1 VKALAVIGSENEGP
15 ELLTASRTV
24 ADEVVAVAAYPELKA
39 DSLGRYGATSVVVLK
54 GDIRDPRALSG
65 AIAGLVREERADLVL
80 ALSTKNF
87 REALTRAAQLLG
99 VPLITDCLEL
109 RVEDKTVKAGRLV
122 LGGGYVATVEAAL
135 GPVFATLMPGRVTPQ
150 ELSGQASVK
159 AREVEVKGPIN
170 GELKEVRPVERS
182 AVDLTKAG
190 VIVSVGRGFK
200 KRGDLKLA
208 EELAQVL
215 GAEIGCSRPIAG
227 DLKWLP
233 EDRHIGLSG
242 KWVSPKLYIAVGIS
256 GQMQHLVGIRRSKII
271 VAINNDPNA
280 PIHKEADYSV
290 IADLYQFLPVLTR
303 KLREAKK

>member
-1 VKALAVIGSENEGP
+1 VKALAVIGSESEGP
-15 ELLTASRTV
+15 ELLTALRTV
-24 ADEVVAVAAYPELKA
+24 ADELVAVAAYPEPKA
-39 DSLGRYGATSVVVLK
+39 DLLGRYGATGVVVLK
-54 GDIRDPRALSG
+54 GNFRDPRALSG

-80 ALSTKNF
+80 ALSTKNL
-87 REALTRAAQLLG
+87 REALARAAQSLG

-109 RVEDKTVKAGRLV
+109 RVDKTVKASRLV

-150 ELSGQASVK
+150 ESSGQTSVK
-159 AREVEVKGPIN
+159 VREVEVKGPLN

-182 AVDLTKAG
+182 AVDLTKAD

-200 KRGDLKLA
+200 KKEDLKLA

-256 GQMQHLVGIRRSKII
+256 GQMQHVVGIRRSKII
-271 VAINNDPNA
+271 VAINNDSNA

>member
-1 VKALAVIGSENEGP
+1 VKALAVIGSESEGP
-15 ELLTASRTV
+15 ELLTALRTV
-24 ADEVVAVAAYPELKA
+24 ADELVAVAAYPEPKA
-39 DSLGRYGATSVVVLK
+39 DLLGRYGATGVVVLK
-54 GDIRDPRALSG
+54 GNFRDPRALSG

-80 ALSTKNF
+80 ALSTKNL
-87 REALTRAAQLLG
+87 REALARAAQSLG

-109 RVEDKTVKAGRLV
+109 RVDKTVKASRLV

-150 ELSGQASVK
+150 ESSGQTSVK
-159 AREVEVKGPIN
+159 VREVEVKGPLN

-182 AVDLTKAG
+182 AVDLTKAD

-200 KRGDLKLA
+200 KKEDLKLA

-256 GQMQHLVGIRRSKII
+256 GQMQHLVGIRRSKVI

>member
-1 VKALAVIGSENEGP
+1 MKALAVIGSEQEGP
-15 ELLTASRTV
+15 ELLTASRAV
-24 ADEVVAVAAYPELKA
+24 ADEVIAVAAYPEPKA
-39 DSLGRYGATSVVVLK
+39 DLLGRYGATDVVLLK
-54 GDIRDPRALSG
+54 GRVRDPRALSK
-65 AIAGLVREERADLVL
+65 AIAMLVNEERADVVL
-80 ALSTKNF
+80 ALATKHL
-87 REALTRAAQLLG
+87 REALTRAAQSLG

-109 RVEDKTVKAGRLV
+109 RVEDRTVKADRPV

-135 GPVFATLMPGRVTPQ
+135 GPVFATLMTGRVTPQ
-150 ELSGQASVK
+150 ESSVRGDVK
-159 AREVEVKGPIN
+159 VREVEVNEPLN
-170 GELKEVRPVERS
+170 GDVKEVRSVERS
-182 AVDLTKAG
+182 AVDLTKAE

-200 KRGDLKLA
+200 KREDLKLA

-242 KWVSPKLYIAVGIS
+242 KWVSPKLYLAVGIS
-256 GQMQHLVGIRRSKII
+256 GQMQHVVGIRRSKVI
-271 VAINNDPNA
+271 VTVNNDPNA

-290 IADLYQFLPVLTR
+290 IADLYQFLPVLTK

>member
-1 VKALAVIGSENEGP
+1 VIGSENEGP

-24 ADEVVAVAAYPELKA
+24 ADEVVAVAVYPEPKA
-39 DSLGRYGATSVVVLK
+39 DSLGKYGAASVVVLK

-65 AIAGLVREERADLVL
+65 AIVGLVREERADLVL

-87 REALTRAAQLLG
+87 REALARAAQSLG

-109 RVEDKTVKAGRLV
+109 RVEDKTVKASRLV

-150 ELSGQASVK
+150 ELSEQASVK
-159 AREVEVKGPIN
+159 VREVEVKGPLN

-182 AVDLTKAG
+182 TVDLTKAD

-200 KRGDLKLA
+200 KKEDLKLA

-256 GQMQHLVGIRRSKII
+256 GQMQHVVGIRRSKVI

>member
-1 VKALAVIGSENEGP
+1 MKTIAVMGSEHEGP
-15 ELLTASRTV
+15 ELLTVARSV
-24 ADEVVAVAAYPELKA
+24 ADEVVGVAAYPSPKVDLL
-39 DSLGRYGATSVVVLK
+39 SRYGASNVVVLK
-54 GDIRDPRALSG
+54 GNVRDPRALSAALSKVVG
-65 AIAGLVREERADLVL
+65 EERADLVL
-80 ALSTKNF
+80 ALATKNL
-87 REALTRAAQLLG
+87 REALTRAAHSLG
-99 VPLITDCLEL
+99 APLITDCLEL
-109 RVEDKTVKAGRLV
+109 KVEEGTVKASRLV
-122 LGGGYVATVEAAL
+122 LGGGYVATVEAVL

-150 ELSGQASVK
+150 ESGAQFDVRV
-159 AREVEVKGPIN
+159 REVEVGGPLN
-170 GELKEVRPVERS
+170 GEVKEVRTIEKS
-182 AVDLTKAG
+182 AVDLTKAEI
-190 VIVSVGRGFK
+190 IVSVGRGFK
-200 KRGDLKLA
+200 KKEDLKLA

-242 KWVSPKLYIAVGIS
+242 KWVSPKLYLAIGIS
-256 GQMQHLVGIRRSKII
+256 GQMQHVVGIRRSKVI